1 MRAVFAGLLVILF
14 ATALGAQAPVDLS
27 RLPELRDFQAMRSSS
42 NNPDPESNDDSKRPI
57 PGETI
62 TLADLTG
69 PGVVTHIWLTVAA
82 NEYGW
87 PRLLRLRVYYDGSDV
102 PSVDAPVGDFFAVGH
117 GFERPVDSLVIR
129 ASSEGRSRNSYWP
142 MPFAKSC
149 RITVTNEG
157 RRRVSNVY
165 YHVDWKKVP
174 ALPADTAYFHARY
187 RQALPNTARP
197 YEVLSVGARGHY
209 VGTVFS
215 VVQAE
220 AGWFGEG
227 DDFFF
232 VDGEKKPSIEG
243 TGTEDYFNDAWG
255 LRVGTGPYAGASVAE
270 GTGLGSRMTAYR
282 WHLTDP
288 IPFRRSLRFEFEHR
302 GWTFNADGTVK
313 SASGERTD
321 LISSVAYWYQ
331 VGIAK
336 DQPEPPYGAA
346 RLPQG
351 NALQVEVENA
361 VADAKA
367 ERGKV
372 SVSKDLFW
380 SKDVLSFQGEG
391 AGARIDVPFEVAEE
405 GEYELTAQVAQSF
418 DYGTYSVLLDG
429 KAVQSAELEHEPGA
443 DVLPTGQIDGYKPE
457 TYVGLDLLL
466 GWPRLSKGRHVVT
479 FVCTGKAEASLGYNL
494 GIDNLVLARVGNGA
508 WAESLQRQR
517 RADEVRRAPASRLSA
532 ALSDADPL
540 VREAAAARLAGSREE
555 AVRSV
560 AGLGAALAD
569 QDPVVRG
576 LAALALSRVGEAAMP
591 ALDRLIAL
599 LKDGDENVR
608 LMSAN
613 AIGALGP
620 RASRAVASLIEAVRV
635 SNDHVHVLRSAAS
648 ALGNIGHASAPA
660 IPALEELRKM
670 PRARWAA
677 EEALKKIRSGAG
689 STGRSAR
696 APAPRASV
704 RPRRSGPSSRRGA
717 ERSPSPTS
725 SGTRAIPSGATR
737 PCPRRRGARRRRPY
751 RSPAGMLLRGT
762 GRRCRRDCASPGGR

>member
-1 MRAVFAGLLVILF
+1 VRRALPGALALLLSGIGL
-14 ATALGAQAPVDLS
+14 AQQPVDLS
-27 RLPELRDFQAMRSSS
+27 RLPDAKDFTALRSSS

-62 TLADLTG
+62 TLANLTG

-87 PRLLRLRVYYDGSDV
+87 PRLLRLRIYYDGSAT

-117 GFERPVDSLVIR
+117 GFERPVESLVIR

-157 RRRVSNVY
+157 RRRVSNLY
-165 YHVDWKKVP
+165 YHVDWKKVR
-174 ALPADTAYFHARY
+174 ALPADTGYFHARY
-187 RQALPNTARP
+187 RQELPSSGGRP
-197 YEVLSVGARGHY
+197 YEVLSVRGRGHY
-209 VGTVFS
+209 VGTVYS

-227 DDFFF
+227 DDYIS

-255 LRVGTGPYAGASVAE
+255 LRVDSGPYAGASVAE

-288 IPFRRSLRFEFEHR
+288 IPFRRYFKFVFEHK

-351 NALQVEVENA
+351 NALQLEVESSLS
-361 VADAKA
+361 DAKA
-367 ERGKV
+367 QMGKV

-380 SKDVLSFQGEG
+380 SKDVLYLQAEG
-391 AGARIDVPFEVAEE
+391 PGARLDVPFDVPEE
-405 GEYELTAQVAQSF
+405 GEYELVTQVAQSF

-429 KAVQSAELEHEPGA
+429 KPVQSAELEHEPGA
-443 DVLPTGQIDGYKPE
+443 DVLPTGQLDGYKPE

-466 GWPRLSKGRHVVT
+466 GWPRLSRGRHVVT
-479 FVCTGKAEASLGYNL
+479 FVCTGKAEASRGYNL
-494 GIDNLVLARVGNGA
+494 GVDNLILARVGKGP
-508 WAESLQRQR
+508 WAQSLVRQR
-517 RADEVRRAPASRLSA
+517 AADAVRHAPASGLAR
-532 ALSDADPL
+532 ALADPDPL
-540 VREAAAARLAGSREE
+540 AREAAAARLAENQLL
-555 AVRSV
+555 AAASV
-560 AGLGAALAD
+560 AGLATALED
-569 QDPVVRG
+569 DDPVVRG
-576 LAALALSRVGEAAMP
+576 LAALALREAGGAALP
-591 ALDRLIAL
+591 ALDRLIAR
-599 LKDGDENVR
+599 LKDPDPNVR

-620 RASRAVASLIEAVRV
+620 KAVKAVPALIDAVRR
-635 SNDHVHVLRSAAS
+635 SDDHVHVLRSAAS
-648 ALGNIGHASAPA
+648 ALGAIGRPAASAV
-660 IPALEELRKM
+660 PALEELRKL

-677 EEALKKIRSGAG
+677 EEAIRKIRG
-689 STGRSAR
+689 
-696 APAPRASV
+696 
-704 RPRRSGPSSRRGA
+704 
-717 ERSPSPTS
+717 
-725 SGTRAIPSGATR
+725 
-737 PCPRRRGARRRRPY
+737 
-751 RSPAGMLLRGT
+751 
-762 GRRCRRDCASPGGR
+762 